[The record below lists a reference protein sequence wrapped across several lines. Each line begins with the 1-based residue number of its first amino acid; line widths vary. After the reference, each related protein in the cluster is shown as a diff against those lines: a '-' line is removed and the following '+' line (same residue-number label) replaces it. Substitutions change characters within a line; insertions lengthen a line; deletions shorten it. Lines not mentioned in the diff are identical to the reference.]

1 MEEGAVKQSNETIA
15 TMYISKYRNSYLI
28 DKAYRLTL
36 VSVTLTALAPL
47 IATLVDGLFSSNLL
61 GNDAF
66 ISVSVALPL
75 VNAVSV
81 LTMICER
88 GGSVL
93 AAAQL
98 AKGNRD
104 KANRIYTAAFA
115 SAVLVAVI
123 VAVGIWINLDS
134 VALGLTGRPES
145 AAYAREYLQVIV
157 IYLLILPLNNTFN
170 DFATQEGFPQLAT
183 RAVAAGS
190 AANVVLDIL
199 FIGVFGMGI
208 SGAAWGTVIS
218 GLINLALISPYFIR
232 GKNQPKLVR
241 PQGDLGAILVDNL
254 KHGFGFNV
262 FFIVVNAFM
271 LLGNALVLK
280 VAGNDGLTLFDVCLQ
295 IQSAT
300 FSVVVGL
307 CIAGIAH
314 ITYMRASG
322 DSDGLQRI
330 MNNTASIVVGFYGVL
345 LLLLVTVPQ
354 LFLWCFGLEGS
365 IDLALA
371 RRVFTC
377 FGIYYFCFCV
387 VSVYVTVVLQLAGH
401 VSAKIVLVFAM
412 GIIAYLS
419 MLGLSKISADAMW
432 LGMIVG
438 GVPILVA
445 SLAYGY
451 REHLKHP
458 FYTKFSMVDKMLT
471 CIKFECSL
479 DYELHHLEEMKR
491 MIKLFDDTCEMSE
504 EVSSKMYST
513 ILALIDDAEER
524 RSSHLKYFDISLCEL
539 DDGFQMTIKD
549 CGRPYDPVHNGMDA
563 ASVGARSAT
572 YRYMFTMNVTT
583 IVWDKK

>member
-1 MEEGAVKQSNETIA
+1 
-15 TMYISKYRNSYLI
+15 MYITKFRNSYLI
-28 DKAYRLTL
+28 DKSYRLTL
-36 VSVTLTALAPL
+36 LSVTLTALAPL

-66 ISVSVALPL
+66 IAVSVVLPL

-88 GGSVL
+88 GGAVL
-93 AAAQL
+93 AAGQL

-104 KANRIYTAAFA
+104 RANRIYTAALA
-115 SAVLVAVI
+115 LAVLVAVI
-123 VAVGIWINLDS
+123 AAAGIWINRDS
-134 VALGLTGRPES
+134 ISLGLTGRPES

-170 DFATQEGFPQLAT
+170 DFATQEGFPQLTT
-183 RAVAAGS
+183 RAVITGS
-190 AANVVLDIL
+190 VVNVVLDIL
-199 FIGVFGMGI
+199 FIGVLGMGI

-218 GLINLALISPYFIR
+218 GLINLALISPYFLK
-232 GKNQPKLVR
+232 GKSQFRLAR
-241 PQGDLGAILVDNL
+241 PQGDLGAIIGENL

-262 FFIVVNAFM
+262 YFIVVNTFM

-280 VAGNDGLTLFDVCLQ
+280 VAGHDGLTLFDVCLQ

-300 FSVVVGL
+300 FSVVMGL
-307 CIAGIAH
+307 TMAGVSLV
-314 ITYMRASG
+314 TYMRAIG

-330 MNNTASIVVGFYGVL
+330 MNNTFSILVEFYGVL
-345 LLLLVTVPQ
+345 LLLLVAVPQ
-354 LFLWCFGLEGS
+354 FFLWCFGLDG
-365 IDLALA
+365 IDLAMA

-387 VSVYVTVVLQLAGH
+387 VAVYVTVVLQLAGH
-401 VSAKIVLVFAM
+401 VAAKIVLVFAM

-419 MLGLSKISADAMW
+419 MLGLSKVSADAMW
-432 LGMIVG
+432 LGLIVG

-451 REHLKHP
+451 WEHRKHP
-458 FYTKFSMVDKMLT
+458 SYTMFSMVDKMPSY
-471 CIKFECSL
+471 IKFECSI
-479 DYELHHLEEMKR
+479 DYDQHNFDEMKKK
-491 MIKLFDDTCEMSE
+491 MKLFADTCEMSDE
-504 EVSSKMYST
+504 MSSKMYST
-513 ILALIDDAEER
+513 IQTLFNNAQER
-524 RSSHLKYFDISLCEL
+524 RSSQLKYLDISLCEL
-539 DDGFQMTIKD
+539 DDGIQMTIKD
-549 CGRPYDPVHNGMDA
+549 CGRPFDPVHNGMDA

-583 IVWDKK
+583 IVWNKTLNQT

>member
-1 MEEGAVKQSNETIA
+1 MNITKF
-15 TMYISKYRNSYLI
+15 RNSYLI

-61 GNDAF
+61 GNGAF
-66 ISVSVALPL
+66 IAVSVSLPL

-93 AAAQL
+93 AAGQL

-104 KANRIYTAAFA
+104 KANRIYTTAFA
-115 SAVLVAVI
+115 SAVLVAVAA
-123 VAVGIWINLDS
+123 AVGIWINLDS
-134 VALGLTGRPES
+134 ISLGLTGRPES
-145 AAYAREYLQVIV
+145 AEYAREYLQVIV

-170 DFATQEGFPQLAT
+170 DFATQEGFPQLVT
-183 RAVAAGS
+183 RAVVTGCV
-190 AANVVLDIL
+190 ANVVLDIL
-199 FIGVFGMGI
+199 FIGVLGMGI
-208 SGAAWGTVIS
+208 IGAAWGTVTS
-218 GLINLALISPYFIR
+218 GLINLAIIAPYFLK
-232 GKNQPKLVR
+232 GKSQFRLAR
-241 PQGDLGAILVDNL
+241 PQGDLGAILGENL

-280 VAGNDGLTLFDVCLQ
+280 VAGHDGLTLFDVCLQ

-307 CIAGIAH
+307 CIAGISH
-314 ITYMRASG
+314 INYMRASG

-330 MNNTASIVVGFYGVL
+330 MKNTASILVGFYGML
-345 LLLLVTVPQ
+345 LLLLVAVPQ
-354 LFLWCFGLEGS
+354 FFMWCFGLNGG
-365 IDLALA
+365 IDPALV

-377 FGIYYFCFCV
+377 FGIYYFCFCT

-401 VSAKIVLVFAM
+401 VTAKIVLVFAM
-412 GIIAYLS
+412 GILAYLG
-419 MLGLSKISADAMW
+419 MLGFSKVSADAMW

-451 REHLKHP
+451 REHRKHP
-458 FYTKFSMVDKMLT
+458 FYTMFSLVDKLPS
-471 CIKFECSL
+471 CIRFECSI
-479 DYELHHLEEMKR
+479 DYEQRNHDEMKK
-491 MIKLFDDTCEMSE
+491 MMKLFADTCEVSG
-504 EVSSKMYST
+504 EVSSKMLAT
-513 ILALIDDAEER
+513 IRALINNAQER
-524 RSSHLKYFDISLCEL
+524 RISQLKYLDVSLTEL
-539 DDGFQMTIKD
+539 DDGIQMTIKD
-549 CGRPYDPVHNGMDA
+549 CGRPYDPVANGMDA

-572 YRYMFTMNVTT
+572 YRYMFTMNATT
-583 IVWDKK
+583 IVWNKI

>member
-1 MEEGAVKQSNETIA
+1 MNITKF
-15 TMYISKYRNSYLI
+15 RNSYLI
-28 DKAYRLTL
+28 DKSYRLTL

-66 ISVSVALPL
+66 IAVSVVLPL

-93 AAAQL
+93 AAGQL

-104 KANRIYTAAFA
+104 RANRIYTAAFA
-115 SAVLVAVI
+115 LAVLVAAI
-123 VAVGIWINLDS
+123 AAVGIWINLDS
-134 VALGLTGRPES
+134 ISLGLTDRPES

-170 DFATQEGFPQLAT
+170 DFATQEGFPQLTT
-183 RAVAAGS
+183 RAVITGS
-190 AANVVLDIL
+190 MVNVVLDIL
-199 FIGVFGMGI
+199 FIGVLGMGI
-208 SGAAWGTVIS
+208 SGAAWGTVFS
-218 GLINLALISPYFIR
+218 GLINLALISPYFLK
-232 GKNQPKLVR
+232 GKSQFRLVR
-241 PQGDLGAILVDNL
+241 PQGDLGAIIGENL

-262 FFIVVNAFM
+262 YFIVVNTFM

-280 VAGNDGLTLFDVCLQ
+280 VAGHDGLTLFDVCLQ

-300 FSVVVGL
+300 FSVAMGL
-307 CIAGIAH
+307 TMAGVSLV
-314 ITYMRASG
+314 TYMRASG

-330 MNNTASIVVGFYGVL
+330 MHNTASIVVGFYGVL

-354 LFLWCFGLEGS
+354 FFLWCFGLDG

-387 VSVYVTVVLQLAGH
+387 VAVYVTVVLQLAGH
-401 VSAKIVLVFAM
+401 VAAKIVLVFAM

-419 MLGLSKISADAMW
+419 MLGLSKVSADAMW

-451 REHLKHP
+451 WEHRKHP
-458 FYTKFSMVDKMLT
+458 SYTMFSMVDKLPS
-471 CIKFECSL
+471 CIKFECSI
-479 DYELHHLEEMKR
+479 DYEQRNFDEMKKK
-491 MIKLFDDTCEMSE
+491 MKLFADTCEMSE
-504 EVSSKMYST
+504 EMSSKMYST
-513 ILALIDDAEER
+513 IQALFNNAQER
-524 RSSHLKYFDISLCEL
+524 RSSQLKYLDISLCEL
-539 DDGFQMTIKD
+539 DDGIQMTIKD

-583 IVWDKK
+583 IVWDKTLNQTKKK